1 MRGRTKEGRV
11 DRKSWRGKDDEEKER
26 EIVREFVRERERER
40 EGERER
46 ERERERDK
54 QSKEEKDKECHGV
67 YSKIA
72 GSIRPKTHL
81 IIRP

>member
-26 EIVREFVRERERER
+26 ERVRECVRERE
-40 EGERER
+40 GKI
-46 ERERERDK
+46 ERDR
-54 QSKEEKDKECHGV
+54 QSKEEKEKEYQGV